1 MSIRTT
7 AFCLLIAVVC
17 YSAPA
22 QGASYRIP
30 VETALGSKSDNTER
44 FYLVGWS
51 TDGIIAYCQ
60 VLWQDAAG
68 FYSVNLTILDTKS
81 DKTIASISAEI
92 GEGTGPSPL
101 TRFWK
106 TKRKKIAATLTE
118 FGIQEAPGHLQSF
131 PLKLGDD
138 TIHVSIRQTCS
149 KKAEDEYCGFY
160 KAKQTSVEAVSST
173 RGRKTILQATD
184 KYYCNSLTVRGL
196 LKSANSSHSAVII
209 ETVGTGLECD
219 DRYIGHFLVGCDLEK
234 GFKQDKAPSP
244 QSGKTGALEQP

>member
-7 AFCLLIAVVC
+7 AFCLLIAVVD

-30 VETALGSKSDNTER
+30 AETSLGSRSDRNEG

-68 FYSVNLTILDTKS
+68 FFSVNLTILDTKS
-81 DKTIASISAEI
+81 DKMIASVSAEI
-92 GEGTGPSPL
+92 GEGTRSSPL
-101 TRFWK
+101 TYFWK
-106 TKRKKIAATLTE
+106 TNRKKIAAALTK
-118 FGIQEAPGHLQSF
+118 FGIQEVPGHLESF

-138 TIHVSIRQTCS
+138 TINVSISQTCS
-149 KKAEDEYCGFY
+149 KKAEDEICGFY
-160 KAKQTSVEAVSST
+160 KAKKTSLEAVSST
-173 RGRKTILQATD
+173 RGRKTILQATN
-184 KYYCNSLTVRGL
+184 KYYCNSLTVLGS
-196 LKSANSSHSAVII
+196 LKSPNSSHTAVII

-219 DRYIGHFLVGCDLEK
+219 DRYIGHLLVGCDLEK
-234 GFKQDKAPSP
+234 GFKQDNAPSP
-244 QSGKTGALEQP
+244 Q